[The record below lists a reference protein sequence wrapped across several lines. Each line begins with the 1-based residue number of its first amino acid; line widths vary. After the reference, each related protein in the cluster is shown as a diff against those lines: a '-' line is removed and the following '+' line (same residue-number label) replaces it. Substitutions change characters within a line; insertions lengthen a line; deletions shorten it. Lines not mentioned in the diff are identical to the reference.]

1 MASNGWGALGAA
13 LLGGGNNEQAYQ
25 RGQMNGAKLTSLLA
39 DASIKRDEAM
49 QREQLEA
56 RLAAAGSSPEQ
67 AGLLATALRGGF
79 DPTKITG
86 YTGDV
91 QEQGFRQAAV
101 DRATGG
107 DWGSAN
113 AALLGVANGPVDLA
127 AVQGQNLINNRLLP
141 GGGGITTTE
150 QGRSGMAADA
160 ARAAASYASANS
172 SNASAQSA
180 LGRLAIAQGQYG
192 LQRAG
197 MWDPDG
203 RTPAKAAAAS
213 GVGKLSEGQSKDVL
227 YYTRGNEA
235 NKLLSTFGNN
245 LTATGGQQG
254 GLRGAADAL
263 LRSLPAGVGDSGAVN
278 NLVSAPRQQAEQ
290 AGQEFLASI
299 LRKDTG
305 AAITREETDLYGQMY
320 LPRPGDSEQSLRQ
333 KARARDI
340 ALQAI
345 RASMGNAAAAIPT
358 IAPPSAAPPAGGAL
372 GQALGAAIA
381 PRAGA
386 AAGVQRARNP
396 ATGQSLVL
404 INGQWVPE

>member
-1 MASNGWGALGAA
+1 MASNGWGALGQA
-13 LLGGGNNEQAYQ
+13 LTGGNNEQAYQ
-25 RGQMNGAKLTSLLA
+25 RGQLNGAKLTSLLA

-56 RLAAAGSSPEQ
+56 RLAAAGNSPEQ
-67 AGLLATALRGGF
+67 SSLLATALRGGF

-91 QEQGFRQAAV
+91 QEQGFRQSAV
-101 DRATGG
+101 DRATAG

-150 QGRSGMAADA
+150 QGRSGIAADA
-160 ARAAASYASANS
+160 ARAAASYAAANS

-203 RTPAKAAAAS
+203 RTPGKAAAAG

-235 NKLLSTFGNN
+235 NKLLSGFGNN

-254 GLRGAADAL
+254 AARGVADAL
-263 LRSLPAGVGDSGAVN
+263 LRSLPGVGDSGAVN

-305 AAITREETDLYGQMY
+305 AAITREETDLYGKMY
-320 LPRPGDSEQSLRQ
+320 LPQPGDSDQSLLQ
-333 KARARDI
+333 KSRARDI

-358 IAPPSAAPPAGGAL
+358 IAPPAAAPAAGSVAR
-372 GQALGAAIA
+372 ALGAAVA
-381 PRAGA
+381 P
-386 AAGVQRARNP
+386 AGVQRARNP

>member
-1 MASNGWGALGAA
+1 MASNGWG
-13 LLGGGNNEQAYQ
+13 LLGQALTGGNNEQAYQ
-25 RGQMNGAKLTSLLA
+25 RGQLNGAKLTSLLA
-39 DASIKRDEAM
+39 EASIKRDEAM
-49 QREQLEA
+49 QREQLES

-91 QEQGFRQAAV
+91 QEQGFRQSAV
-101 DRATGG
+101 DRATAG

-141 GGGGITTTE
+141 GGGGINTTE

-160 ARAAASYASANS
+160 ARAAASYAAANS

-180 LGRLAIAQGQYG
+180 LGRLALARGQFD

-197 MWDPDG
+197 QWNPSG
-203 RTPAKAAAAS
+203 AAS
-213 GVGKLSEGQSKDVL
+213 GSGSGGGTAGGAPGGVKLSEGQSKDVL

-235 NKLLSTFGNN
+235 NKLLGTLGNN

-254 GLRGAADAL
+254 ALRGAADAL
-263 LRSLPAGVGDSGAVN
+263 LRGIPGLGDSGAVN
-278 NLVSAPRQQAEQ
+278 NLVSAERQQAEQ

-305 AAITREETDLYGQMY
+305 AAITREETDLYGKMY
-320 LPRPGDSEQSLRQ
+320 LPQPGDSDQSLKQ
-333 KARARDI
+333 KSRARDI

-358 IAPPSAAPPAGGAL
+358 IAPPAGAGAAA
-372 GQALGAAIA
+372 QALGAAVA
-381 PRAGA
+381 PRAVA
-386 AAGVQRARNP
+386 PAGVQRARNP